1 MIQASFPRF
10 SFSLAAVVL
19 LLSAS
24 AGAETVWSKDN
35 DFVRIE
41 KADGGGTS
49 AGAVGKLSP
58 DAVRAVMT
66 AVQVN
71 TGNETRPLLN
81 EDQLNLVAGP
91 ISRALSQ
98 AAPGQDV
105 TFAVHEHASMFDY
118 LGPPRTTAG
127 RIFLD
132 GDAVGV
138 IIGTVHGTY
147 LAGGLTVDP
156 SKIRTGSR
164 LVAQDTEDR
173 IVPNGAVS
181 LAVAGRSDWARV
193 SPAAW
198 SGTFGMAQPAAP
210 VPAPAPASAPS
221 SAAIAAPAAPASPAL
236 LSAPA
241 PQDPGQIEQRFAAL
255 KRLLDAH
262 MISQEDYDRSK
273 ADLLKAMSSPPK

>member
-1 MIQASFPRF
+1 M
-10 SFSLAAVVL
+10 L

-41 KADGGGTS
+41 KADGGGSS
-49 AGAVGKLSP
+49 AGSVAKLSP
-58 DAVRAVMT
+58 DAVRAVMN

-71 TGNETRPLLN
+71 TGSETRPLLN
-81 EDQLNLVAGP
+81 EDQLDLVAGP

-164 LVAQDTEDR
+164 LVAQDTSDR

-181 LAVAGRSDWARV
+181 LAVAGRNDWARV

-198 SGTFGMAQPAAP
+198 SGTFGTPMAQPAAP
-210 VPAPAPASAPS
+210 AAPAMAPA
-221 SAAIAAPAAPASPAL
+221 AALPAAQAAPASPSL
-236 LSAPA
+236 LSQPA

-273 ADLLKAMSSPPK
+273 ADLLKAMSTPSK